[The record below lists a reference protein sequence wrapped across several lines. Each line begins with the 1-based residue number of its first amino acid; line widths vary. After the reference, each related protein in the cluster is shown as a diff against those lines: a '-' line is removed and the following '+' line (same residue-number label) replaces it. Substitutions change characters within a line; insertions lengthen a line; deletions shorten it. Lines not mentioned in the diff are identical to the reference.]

1 MAEIRITIS
10 EIVDICIANEMIPD
24 SVSNIE
30 ILGERIKFRYKNEN
44 PISTNIDLE
53 IIYKDYHN
61 GMLFLEVQTNWIVD
75 RYLRFKKLPNL
86 KYLQFEHPTITFFL
100 QQFLN
105 DKLKIVQIEDIN
117 FKNGY
122 FKIKTFNE

>member
-10 EIVDICIANEMIPD
+10 EIVDICIANKLIPD

-53 IIYKDYHN
+53 INYKDYNN
-61 GMLFLEVQTNWIVD
+61 GILFLEVQTNWIVD
-75 RYLRFKKLPNL
+75 KYLRFKKLPNI
-86 KYLQFEHPTITFFL
+86 KYLQYEHPVLTFFL
-100 QQFLN
+100 QQYLY
-105 DKLKIVQIEDIN
+105 DKLKIVQIEDIY

-122 FKIKTFNE
+122 FKIKTFNK

>member
-10 EIVDICIANEMIPD
+10 EIIDICIANELIPD
-24 SVSNIE
+24 FISNIE
-30 ILGERIKFRYKNEN
+30 ILGERIKFRYKNEH

-53 IIYKDYHN
+53 INYKDYNN
-61 GMLFLEVQTNWIVD
+61 GLLFLEVQTNWIID
-75 RYLRFKKLPNL
+75 KYLRFKKLPNFQ
-86 KYLQFEHPTITFFL
+86 YLQYEHPVLTFFL
-100 QQFLN
+100 QQFLK
-105 DKLKIVQIEDIN
+105 DKVKIVHIEDIN